1 MPAPSPQFALL
12 AIGIL
17 LLATVVAGSFSSRFG
32 LPALIGFL
40 GLGMLAGVDGPGGI
54 AFDNYLL
61 TQSVGVAC
69 LIFILFSGGLDTDWK
84 AVRKVALPALCLATF
99 GVIISAGTIAVS
111 AALIFDMTLLQ
122 GALLG
127 AVVASTDAA
136 AVFAILR
143 STGLDVDGDVP
154 ALIEF
159 ESGTNDP
166 MAIFLVGAVLL
177 LMAAPAAPL
186 TGMAVD
192 FGQQMTMGGLIGVAA
207 GWMMPE
213 LLKRS
218 AYPDGGTAF
227 VIPIA
232 GALVA
237 YGLAE
242 AAGGNG
248 FLAAYVAGLVA
259 GNRVYAARKMVSTFQ
274 DGIAWLA
281 QVVMFLT
288 LGLLVTPTNL
298 GDVILPGV
306 AITFILMLVAR
317 PLSVFLCLAPFRR
330 YGWREKLFVSW
341 AGLRGAVPIVL
352 ATFPIVA
359 GVPGAFAIFN
369 VVFFVVVLSSLI
381 QGPTVKPVAE
391 WLGIA
396 RMNGGEAPEP
406 KPRVP
411 QGF

>member
-1 MPAPSPQFALL
+1 MLLASPDIALL
-12 AIGIL
+12 AIGGL
-17 LLATVVAGSFSSRFG
+17 LLATVLAGTLSSRFG

-54 AFDNYLL
+54 SFDDYLL
-61 TQSVGVAC
+61 TQGVGVAC

-84 AVRKVALPALCLATF
+84 SVRRMAAPALVLATF
-99 GVIISAGTIAVS
+99 GVAISAAAIA
-111 AALIFDMTLLQ
+111 AAAVLILGVGWFQ

-143 STGLDVDGDVP
+143 ASGLDPKGDVP
-154 ALIEF
+154 ALIEL

-177 LMAAPAAPL
+177 LMTAPGAPVL
-186 TGMAVD
+186 GLVPD
-192 FGQQMTMGGLIGVAA
+192 FVLQMSLGAGIGFAA
-207 GWMMPE
+207 GWLIPE
-213 LLKRS
+213 VLKR
-218 AYPDGGTAF
+218 AEYRHGGLAF
-227 VIPIA
+227 VVSIA
-232 GALVA
+232 CALIA
-237 YGLAE
+237 YGLSE
-242 AAGGNG
+242 VAGGNG
-248 FLAAYVAGLVA
+248 FLAAYVAGLVS
-259 GNRVYAARKMVSTFQ
+259 GNRTYAARKIVSTFQ
-274 DGIAWLA
+274 DGLAWLA

-298 GDVILPGV
+298 VDVVVPGL

-330 YGWREKLFVSW
+330 FGWREKLFVSW

-369 VVFFVVVLSSLI
+369 IVFFVVLLSSLI
-381 QGPTVKPVAE
+381 QGPTIKWVAAR
-391 WLGIA
+391 LGIGGRDA
-396 RMNGGEAPEP
+396 AGGEDADPA
-406 KPRVP
+406 
-411 QGF
+411 